1 MRIKD
6 ILSPESMIME
16 LKATNKEDAIKEMAD
31 LEVATDIVNDEDA
44 FIKSIW
50 DRENESTTGIGGGI
64 AMPHARNKSI
74 NKARVLFA
82 KSKEG
87 IDYNSLDGQPVH
99 LFFMITAPAG
109 ADNTHLQALAKLSG
123 LLIDPDLV
131 EKLKATKTPEEVIDL
146 FEKAEAKKDEEDKKA
161 AEAKKAKEAAKAEGK
176 NDDDD
181 NKPLIVGVTA
191 CINGIAH
198 TYMAQ
203 EALIKEGKKRGIEV
217 RIETNGSE
225 GVKDKLTPDEIKRAK
240 GVIIASDKKVD
251 MPRFDGKPLVNR
263 PVVDGINKPGE
274 LIDDIMDGK
283 ADVYHASA
291 SDKSEESSSSTEKPG
306 VWAGIY
312 KNLMNGISHMLP
324 FVIGG
329 GILMA
334 ISFIVENYGGGA
346 KTPAFIFLN
355 NAGNLA
361 FAFMVPVLS
370 AYSAE
375 SIGDLPALM
384 PGFVGGY
391 MASIANGQFQVNV
404 QAHATSPAGF
414 LGGIAAGFIAG
425 YLMVGLK
432 KLFANLPHSVEGMKP
447 MLFYP
452 ILGLLF
458 IAAIMFYI
466 INPIF
471 SGINFAITHFLNSMG
486 TGNLVLL
493 TTILAGMMSID
504 MGGPF
509 NKAAY
514 VFASG
519 AFANDP
525 HSTTA
530 AILMAAVMVGGMVP
544 PFATAIGTTFF
555 KNKYTQEER
564 RAGVSNWVLGFSFIT
579 EGAIPFA
586 AADPGRVIPSCIIG
600 SAVGGALVGLWH
612 VGVPAPHGGLW
623 VSPLAGNI
631 GGPSH
636 ILLYFLATI
645 IGSIVAGLIMSFWK
659 KNIKEDPNE

>member
-6 ILSPESMIME
+6 ILSPDSMIME
-16 LKATNKEDAIKEMAD
+16 LKAKNKEDAIKEMAD

-50 DRENESTTGIGGGI
+50 ARENESTTGIGGGI

-99 LFFMITAPAG
+99 LFFMITAPDG

-131 EKLKATKTPEEVIDL
+131 EALKNTKTPEEVIDL

-161 AEAKKAKEAAKAEGK
+161 AEAKKAKEAAKAQGTS
-176 NDDDD
+176 DDD

-251 MPRFDGKPLVNR
+251 MPRFDGKHLVNH

-274 LIDDIMDGK
+274 LIDNIMDGK
-283 ADVYHASA
+283 AAIYHASA
-291 SDKSEESSSSTEKPG
+291 SDKSEEAASTEKPG
-306 VWAGIY
+306 LWAGIY

-334 ISFIVENYGGGA
+334 ISFIVENYMGGA

-361 FAFMVPVLS
+361 FAFMVPVLA
-370 AYSAE
+370 AYIAE

-391 MASIANGQFQVNV
+391 MASIVNGQFQVNV

-432 KLFANLPHSVEGMKP
+432 KVFAKLPRSVEGMKP

-471 SGINFAITHFLNSMG
+471 SGINFAITHFLNGMG

-525 HSTTA
+525 HSATA

-555 KNKYTQEER
+555 KNKYTVEER

-636 ILLYFLATI
+636 ILFYFLATI

-659 KNIKEDPNE
+659 KNVKDDPNE